1 MERRQTIRRAFT
13 LVEILIVVVILG
25 IMATIVIPQFS
36 NAAHEARENTLR
48 DDLRFLRMQ
57 VGVYAAQHRD
67 ITPGYPGG
75 DSSVSP
81 TQNDFLN
88 QMTLYTSEAG
98 TTNAAKTATFKFGP
112 YLSKVPANPLNG
124 LSTVKIVDNGAA
136 MPAADDTTGWIY
148 KPQTKEIIANKT
160 GADATGTSYSSY

>member
-1 MERRQTIRRAFT
+1 MGRRQNNFRGFT

-57 VGVYAAQHRD
+57 VGVFAAQHRD
-67 ITPGYPGG
+67 VTPGYPGG
-75 DSSVSP
+75 DPTASP
-81 TQNDFLN
+81 TSGDFMN

-98 TTNAAKTATFKFGP
+98 ATNATKTSTYKFGP

-124 LSTVKIVDNGAA
+124 LSTIKIVDNGAA
-136 MPAADDTTGWIY
+136 IPAADDTTGWIY
-148 KPQTKEIIANKT
+148 KPQTKEVIANTT
-160 GADATGTSYSSY
+160 GADGTGTTYTTY